1 MLETSNSFD
10 AMIVTTMCITAV
22 LKQEQGFEIENYKGT
37 IFTHIIKTGDTKII
51 NIEPGFLGNNL
62 QKTFD
67 IGIKRDDSEMETYR
81 NGHLA

>member
-67 IGIKRDDSEMETYR
+67 IGKEREDLEKETYR

>member
-10 AMIVTTMCITAV
+10 AMIVTTMCITAE
-22 LKQEQGFEIENYKGT
+22 LKQKQGFEIENYKGI
-37 IFTHIIKTGDTKII
+37 IFTHIIKTSDTKIL
-51 NIEPGFLGNNL
+51 NIEPGLLGSNL

-67 IGIKRDDSEMETYR
+67 IGKEREDLEKETYR